1 MGRVVYE
8 NEKDTPFQKHSVKAS
23 PGDMIELKLET
34 SLKGERVDSIVGV
47 TVVDDA
53 VLQSVENRRKHP
65 SLSVMALLENEIES
79 PVIYDPD
86 MFERALTSRTDAA
99 ADKAVDLLLGTQGW
113 RRFAYM
119 NPNEFL
125 EAKGEDQK
133 KKDSRERIMAA
144 TQLKIIPRMRMYK
157 NARAA
162 PAMYVVRRVR
172 ISIDSL
178 CLAITLNIT

>member
-1 MGRVVYE
+1 M
-8 NEKDTPFQKHSVKAS
+8 
-23 PGDMIELKLET
+23 
-34 SLKGERVDSIVGV
+34 
-47 TVVDDA
+47 VDDA

-99 ADKAVDLLLGTQGW
+99 ADEAVDLLLGTQGW

-125 EAKGEDQK
+125 EAKDEDQK
-133 KKDSRERIMAA
+133 KKDSRERIMAV
-144 TQLKIIPRMRMYK
+144 TELRIVPRMRMFK

-178 CLAITLNIT
+178 CLAITRISLESQECHSNIHWNPNTQHQHSKTQVHDGRTFDDGCSCE